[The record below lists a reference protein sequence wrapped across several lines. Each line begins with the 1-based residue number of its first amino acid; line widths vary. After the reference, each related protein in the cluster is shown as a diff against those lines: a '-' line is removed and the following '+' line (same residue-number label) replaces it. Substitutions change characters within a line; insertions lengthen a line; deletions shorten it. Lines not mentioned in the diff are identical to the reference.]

1 MRWALRLGSV
11 YGIAIRVHF
20 TFLFLLAFLFLM
32 TALAEGWRV
41 GLRSVLLIAL
51 VFVCVLLHELAH
63 SYVSVRYGLRVRSI
77 TLLPIGGLALL
88 EDLPREPRQ
97 EIHIALAG
105 PAANFVLALWL
116 GVLWSVLQPEAR
128 FAPVLSGGALLPSL
142 FWSNLY
148 IGLFNLIP
156 AYPLDG
162 GRVLRA
168 WLSGRMDYVEA
179 TERAVTVGQFFSLLM
194 ILGGLVGP
202 WRSPWL
208 VVIGLFVWWA
218 ALAEERLALLQSA
231 LERLYLEDIMLTEFH
246 SLAPSDSLFDA
257 VERALHSLQ
266 DDFPVVAEGRVVG
279 VVTRNGLL
287 RAFAG
292 QRWNNS
298 VQAVMSSRFE
308 TARPRDTLGTAFK
321 KFTGRGLSIIPVL
334 EGDHLVGIVTLQK
347 LLHSIT
353 FLSRKGAAEMEFFRR
368 G

>member
-1 MRWALRLGSV
+1 MRWALRLGNL
-11 YGIAIRVHF
+11 YGIAIRLHV
-20 TFLFLLAFLFLM
+20 TFLLLLGFLFLM
-32 TALAEGWRV
+32 ATLAGGWRS
-41 GLRSVLLIAL
+41 GLRSLLLLVL

-116 GVLWSVLQPEAR
+116 GVLLSLVEPSRPFL
-128 FAPVLSGGALLPSL
+128 PVLSGEALLASL
-142 FWSNLY
+142 FWSNLS
-148 IGLFNLIP
+148 IGLFNLLP

-168 WLSGRMDYVEA
+168 WVSGRMDYVEA
-179 TERAVTVGQFFSLLM
+179 TRRAVGVGQFFALLFV
-194 ILGGLVGP
+194 LGGLLLRETWP
-202 WRSPWL
+202 
-208 VVIGLFVWWA
+208 VVIGMVVFWA
-218 ALAEERLALLQSA
+218 AMTEEKVAVLQSA
-231 LERLYLEDIMLTEFH
+231 MERIYLEEVMLTEFQ
-246 SLAPSDSLFDA
+246 SLAPGDSLFDA

-279 VVTRNGLL
+279 VLTRGGLL
-287 RAFAG
+287 RAFSG
-292 QRWNNS
+292 QGWNQP

-308 TARPRDTLGTAFK
+308 TAERGDTLAAAFTKLTA
-321 KFTGRGLSIIPVL
+321 RGLSMLPVL
-334 EGDHLVGIVTLQK
+334 ESGRLVGIVTLQN
-347 LLHSIT
+347 LRQSIT
-353 FLSRKGAAEMEFFRR
+353 FLSRNGAAEIEFLRR

>member
-1 MRWALRLGSV
+1 MRWALRLGHV

-20 TFLFLLAFLFLM
+20 TFLFLLAFLFLVG
-32 TALAEGWRV
+32 TLTRGWLN
-41 GLRSVLLIAL
+41 GLRSLLFILL

-63 SYVSVRYGLRVRSI
+63 SYVGVHYGLRVRSI

-88 EDLPREPRQ
+88 EDLPRQPRQ

-105 PAANFVLALWL
+105 PAANFVLALWF
-116 GVLWSVLQPEAR
+116 GVLLSLVEPVALLR
-128 FAPVLSGGALLPSL
+128 PVLSGDALLASL

-148 IGLFNLIP
+148 IGLFNLMP

-168 WLSGRMDYVEA
+168 WLSAGMDYVDA
-179 TERAVTVGQFFSLLM
+179 TRWAVGVGQFFSLLF
-194 ILGGLVGP
+194 ILGGLV
-202 WRSPWL
+202 WREPWL
-208 VVIGLFVWWA
+208 VVMGLFVFWA
-218 ALAEERLALLQSA
+218 ALAEERVVVLQSA
-231 LERLYLEDIMLTEFH
+231 LERIYLEDVMLTEFQ

-279 VVTRNGLL
+279 VLTRSGLL

-292 QRWNNS
+292 QGWNNR
-298 VQAVMSSRFE
+298 VQAVMTSRFE
-308 TARPRDTLGTAFK
+308 SAQRGDTLALAFK
-321 KFTGRGLSIIPVL
+321 KFTAHGLSIIPVL
-334 EGDHLVGIVTLQK
+334 EGEALVGIVTLQN
-347 LLHSIT
+347 LLHSIA
-353 FLSRKGAAEMEFFRR
+353 FLSRKGAAEIEFLRR

>member
-1 MRWALRLGSV
+1 MRWALRLGTL
-11 YGIAIRVHF
+11 YGISIRLHF
-20 TFLFLLAFLFLM
+20 TFLFLVAFLFLV
-32 TALAEGWRV
+32 TTLGGGWLA
-41 GLRSVLLIAL
+41 GLRSLLFILL

-88 EDLPREPRQ
+88 EDVPREPRQ

-116 GVLWSVLQPEAR
+116 GVLLSVLEPGAA
-128 FAPVLSGGALLPSL
+128 FTPMLSGEALLASL

-168 WLSGRMDYVEA
+168 WLSARRDYVEA
-179 TERAVTVGQFFSLLM
+179 THVAVGVGQVFSLLI
-194 ILGGLVGP
+194 ILGGLVL
-202 WRSPWL
+202 REPWL
-208 VVIGLFVWWA
+208 VVIGLFVFWA
-218 ALAEERLALLQSA
+218 GLAEDRMAVLQSA
-231 LERLYLEDIMLTEFH
+231 LERIYLEDVMLTEFQ

-257 VERALHSLQ
+257 LDRALHSLQ
-266 DDFPVVAEGRVVG
+266 NDFPVVAEGRVVG
-279 VVTRNGLL
+279 VLTRSGLL
-287 RAFAG
+287 RAFSG
-292 QRWNNS
+292 QGWNNS

-308 TARPRDTLGTAFK
+308 TAQRRDTLGTAFK
-321 KFTGRGLSIIPVL
+321 KLTARGLSVIPVL
-334 EGDHLVGIVTLQK
+334 EDEHLVGIVTLQN
-347 LLHSIT
+347 LMHSIA
-353 FLSRKGAAEMEFFRR
+353 FLSRKGAAEFEFLRR

>member
-1 MRWALRLGSV
+1 MRWALRLGNL
-11 YGIAIRVHF
+11 YGIAIRLHV
-20 TFLFLLAFLFLM
+20 TFLLLLGFLFLM
-32 TALAEGWRV
+32 ATLAGGWRSGV
-41 GLRSVLLIAL
+41 RSLLLLVL

-116 GVLWSVLQPEAR
+116 GVLLAVVEPSRPFL
-128 FAPVLSGGALLPSL
+128 PVLSGEALLASL

-179 TERAVTVGQFFSLLM
+179 TRRAVAVGQFFALLF
-194 ILGGLVGP
+194 ILGGLVL
-202 WRSPWL
+202 REPWL
-208 VVIGLFVWWA
+208 VVVGLFVFWA
-218 ALAEERLALLQSA
+218 ALAEEKVAVLQSA
-231 LERLYLEDIMLTEFH
+231 MERIYLEEVMLTEFH
-246 SLAPSDSLFDA
+246 SLAPGDSLFDA
-257 VERALHSLQ
+257 LERALHSLQ
-266 DDFPVVAEGRVVG
+266 NDFPVVSEGRVVG
-279 VVTRNGLL
+279 VLTRGGLL
-287 RAFAG
+287 RAFSG
-292 QRWNNS
+292 QGWNQS

-308 TARPRDTLGTAFK
+308 TAQRGDTLAAGFNKLAA
-321 KFTGRGLSIIPVL
+321 RGLSLLPVL
-334 EGDHLVGIVTLQK
+334 ENERLVGIVTLQN
-347 LLHSIT
+347 LLQSIT
-353 FLSRKGAAEMEFFRR
+353 FLSRKGAAEIESLRR